1 MAQSTEIV
9 PAFNEVTLV
18 KLARELALGILPV
31 KTILELHQ
39 IDPNSWETIQKHPR
53 FLQVLEA
60 ETAAWSSALNTHER
74 VKLKSAAM
82 IEEWL
87 PEAYTRMHDRNE
99 TLTSRTELGKL
110 IRDLAGFSKQGVGV
124 EATGEKFSVTIN
136 LGADREL
143 KFEKT
148 QGPVTIDGEMV

>member
-9 PAFNEVTLV
+9 PTFNEVTLV

-87 PEAYTRMHDRNE
+87 PEAYTRMHDRTE

-110 IRDLAGFSKQGVGV
+110 IRDLAGFTKQGVGV

-136 LGADREL
+136 LGADNQL

-148 QGPVTIDGEMV
+148 AGPVTIDGEMV